1 MSTAGFART
10 LAFGAVGALALP
22 VAVLVMAPALPAAWA
37 AASFSAA
44 AAVLYAAGLARG
56 HRAQVAAA
64 AAAFAVVAAS
74 GWLAE
79 HPRELLAGAALA
91 VALVRGALH
100 RPAPLGRALGV
111 ELVLGA
117 SGLAAAAALAGAS
130 LLGWALAFWAWFLV
144 QSLFFLVAGPRRS
157 VGRTDPP
164 EDAFERACRQLESL
178 LET

>member
-22 VAVLVMAPALPAAWA
+22 VAVLVLAPALPAAWA
-37 AASFSAA
+37 ATFFSAA
-44 AAVLYAAGLARG
+44 AAIVYAAGLAEG
-56 HRAQVAAA
+56 HRARVAAA
-64 AAAFAVVAAS
+64 AGAFAIVAAS

-100 RPAPLGRALGV
+100 RPTPLGRALV
-111 ELVLGA
+111 LELLLGA
-117 SGLAAAAALAGAS
+117 GGLAAAAALAGTS

-144 QSLFFLVAGPRRS
+144 QSVFFLVGGPRRAMRGS
-157 VGRTDPP
+157 EPRQ
-164 EDAFERACRQLESL
+164 DAFERARRELEAL
-178 LET
+178 LEG